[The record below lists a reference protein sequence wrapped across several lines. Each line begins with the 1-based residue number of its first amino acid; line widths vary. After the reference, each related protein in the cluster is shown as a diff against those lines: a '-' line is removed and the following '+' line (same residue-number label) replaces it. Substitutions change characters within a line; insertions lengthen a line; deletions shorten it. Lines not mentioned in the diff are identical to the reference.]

1 MRGLRRQS
9 ISVSLPPEAT
19 SSGAHRIVTIRASRV
34 DRGANEQSFTV
45 ITGMGYGDCGFDFR
59 SLTYLRP
66 RPKMCAEWPIPT
78 HSLGNHHTLSHRG
91 KAWRRRYGCCLQGRG
106 ATCLRPE
113 LSPSVCN
120 EPSSQGRYA
129 DCRSGPRLQKVE
141 PVSHPEAFAFEIG
154 RVGRSC
160 LEESALSFRIPTSA
174 P

>member
-1 MRGLRRQS
+1 MRHY
-9 ISVSLPPEAT
+9 T
-19 SSGAHRIVTIRASRV
+19 RV

-45 ITGMGYGDCGFDFR
+45 ITGMGYADCGFDFR

-78 HSLGNHHTLSHRG
+78 HSLGRPSRTIASWKSL
-91 KAWRRRYGCCLQGRG
+91 AAGCCLQGRG
-106 ATCLRPE
+106 ATCLRPQP
-113 LSPSVCN
+113 SPSVCN

-160 LEESALSFRIPTSA
+160 LEESALSFRIPMGA